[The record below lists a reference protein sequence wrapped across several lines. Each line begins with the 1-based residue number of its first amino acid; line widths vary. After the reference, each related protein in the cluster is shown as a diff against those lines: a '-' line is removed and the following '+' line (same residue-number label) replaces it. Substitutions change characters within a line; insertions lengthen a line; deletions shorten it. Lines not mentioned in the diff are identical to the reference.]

1 MKKVLILAAV
11 AIGAYVLYRKFKP
24 IVTATQIRQGDTAI
38 SAYGG

>member
-11 AIGAYVLYRKFKP
+11 AIGGYLLYRKFKP
-24 IVTATQIRQGDTAI
+24 VVTATQVRQTDTAI